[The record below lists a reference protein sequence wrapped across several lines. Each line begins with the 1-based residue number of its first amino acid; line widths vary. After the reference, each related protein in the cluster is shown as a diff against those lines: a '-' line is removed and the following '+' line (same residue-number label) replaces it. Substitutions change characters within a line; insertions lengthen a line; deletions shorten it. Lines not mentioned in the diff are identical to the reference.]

1 MGSQTTTARPSTTS
15 ATRPSSGWMPTS
27 LLRWRS
33 SMRSRRR
40 WRQSATRLSPSFT
53 VQREELQEA
62 CLTWEAWEEQEEQ
75 HLESDREV
83 PDPPLRRLTK
93 SSLGTIVFSLNTN
106 AFMLHFVLLKIL
118 AQRKMK

>member
-1 MGSQTTTARPSTTS
+1 MTS
-15 ATRPSSGWMPTS
+15 ATMPSNGWTPTS

-40 WRQSATRLSPSFT
+40 WRQSATRLSLSFT

-75 HLESDREV
+75 HRGPDREV

-93 SSLGTIVFSLNTN
+93 SSLGTIVLSLNTN
-106 AFMLHFVLLKIL
+106 AFMLHFVSLTFKY
-118 AQRKMK
+118 